1 MTLPEP
7 ASGSHILKC
16 RSLDSLRL
24 ARDDRTPS
32 RIPASPASPR
42 MTALPRLQSLLF
54 GVTFTDPA
62 TFALA
67 VGTLVVV
74 AALAGYLPAREAA
87 LVNPAETLRA
97 E

>member
-1 MTLPEP
+1 
-7 ASGSHILKC
+7 
-16 RSLDSLRL
+16 
-24 ARDDRTPS
+24 
-32 RIPASPASPR
+32 
-42 MTALPRLQSLLF
+42 MTALPLLQSLLF

-87 LVNPAETLRA
+87 LVNPTETLRA